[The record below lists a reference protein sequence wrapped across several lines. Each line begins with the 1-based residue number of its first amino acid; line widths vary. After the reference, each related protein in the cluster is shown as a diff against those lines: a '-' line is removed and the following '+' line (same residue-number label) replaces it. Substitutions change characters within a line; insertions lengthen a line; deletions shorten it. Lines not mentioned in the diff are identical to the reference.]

1 MGSIEYAVVLK
12 PLVLTD
18 RIGKCRRRRAYLV
31 AEYGSEVASR
41 NYWVLYAKIRQVFLV
56 WRKLYPRRLEQHGG
70 QVVQRNR
77 RTLLDR
83 FGVQIVVAPNEEGG
97 FMELR
102 GGFQIEIVLIGKP
115 T

>member
-77 RTLLDR
+77 RTLLD
-83 FGVQIVVAPNEEGG
+83 
-97 FMELR
+97 LS
-102 GGFQIEIVLIGKP
+102 LIHI
-115 T
+115 